1 MPPRKQPTANVKEAP
16 GVESAAALP
25 ATVKDPTSGGKADPV
40 IMLSR
45 SVEIMAVDIKQG
57 KMRKPSTSKESS
69 DGLEL
74 SSMRVRC
81 GGAR

>member
-57 KMRKPSTSKESS
+57 QHAMDRSMESVAV
-69 DGLEL
+69 GI
-74 SSMRVRC
+74 
-81 GGAR
+81 A